1 MLALTET
8 PWSKGRELCSPM
20 SSCRS
25 RNSFECA
32 RASATWSGL
41 GLGLGLGLGSVV
53 RVRVR
58 VRVRVSSATSSFTA
72 VFSTARCARRERVA
86 SAVCC
91 GAGGEKVRRW

>member
-1 MLALTET
+1 MGLGLGLGLTLTSFVTLTET

-32 RASATWSGL
+32 RA
-41 GLGLGLGLGSVV
+41 
-53 RVRVR
+53 
-58 VRVRVSSATSSFTA
+58 SATSSFTA

-91 GAGGEKVRRW
+91 GAGGEKVIMW